1 MNKNFIKKDKYI
13 VASKKNFYLKLGAFF
28 LIALVCSIIFSI
40 YSNTYILKILKD
52 SYVSNLE
59 LNDKIITLKE
69 EIIKNKNY
77 IEKLEIN
84 NKEANDVFEKYTDA
98 IKYKLATAEEVKSE
112 LFKREEEKLEL
123 QREINYYKFLY
134 NSKHTNNLI
143 SIEKFIIKPSNIE
156 NFYEYSFLILS
167 NKSNM
172 EVKAKYQ
179 IYYLAN
185 EDIGNKKSNR
195 ISFDITKNSINFKNF
210 QMVSGKLKINKKNT
224 FNTIYLD
231 VNYKGKIYNFN
242 FEIL

>member
-13 VASKKNFYLKLGAFF
+13 VASKKNFYLKLASIF
-28 LIALVCSIIFSI
+28 LIAVVFSVLFSI

-52 SYVSNLE
+52 SYISNTK
-59 LNDKIITLKE
+59 LNDKIISLKE

-84 NKEANDVFEKYTDA
+84 NKEANDVFEKYTDT
-98 IKYKLATAEEVKSE
+98 IKYKLATAEEIKSE

-134 NSKHTNNLI
+134 NSKNINNLI
-143 SIEKFIIKPSNIE
+143 SVEKFIIKPSNIK
-156 NFYEYSFLILS
+156 NFYEYSFLVLS

-172 EVKAKYQ
+172 EIKAKYN

-185 EDIGNKKSNR
+185 DNIGNKKSNR
-195 ISFDITKNSINFKNF
+195 IDLDITKNLINFKNF
-210 QMVSGKLKINKKNT
+210 QMVSGKVKINKKNT

-231 VNYKGKIYNFN
+231 INFKGKVYNFN
-242 FEIL
+242 FEIF

>member
-13 VASKKNFYLKLGAFF
+13 VASKKNFYLKLASIF
-28 LIALVCSIIFSI
+28 LIAVVFSVLFSI

-52 SYVSNLE
+52 SYISNTK
-59 LNDKIITLKE
+59 LNDKIISLKE

-84 NKEANDVFEKYTDA
+84 NKEANDVFEKYTNT
-98 IKYKLATAEEVKSE
+98 IKYKLATAEEIKSE

-134 NSKHTNNLI
+134 NSKNINNLI
-143 SIEKFIIKPSNIE
+143 SVEKFIIKPSNIK
-156 NFYEYSFLILS
+156 NFYEYSFLVLS

-172 EVKAKYQ
+172 EIKAKYN

-185 EDIGNKKSNR
+185 DNIGNKKSNR
-195 ISFDITKNSINFKNF
+195 IDLDITKNLINFKNF
-210 QMVSGKLKINKKNT
+210 QMVSGKVKINKKNT

-231 VNYKGKIYNFN
+231 INFKGKVYNFN
-242 FEIL
+242 FEIF